1 MNTPRN
7 PAAHCAFAL
16 IEQQANEAATG
27 KNCRPL
33 PTPAQSLAGNYK
45 MGRVRLHGLDVRIEN
60 VRGSVRS
67 GTGPTGKQWQSR
79 MAAHYGYIAG
89 TRGADGDA
97 VDVFVGPFPE
107 SQLAWV
113 INQGDPKGGF
123 DEHKVMLGFA
133 SEAQAR
139 AAYLDS
145 YERGW
150 RGLKDIVALSLTQ
163 LKWWL
168 SKGNKARA
176 ISPDQLPHEGE
187 TTMDQVRWNGD
198 AEPLNTS
205 LPRLIYAMRRADDEG
220 LLLDSLSVD
229 DLMTDPDIEARL
241 QMDAMVVEVGMLQR
255 KMEQLNAV
263 MKAAAATVQPVDFT
277 IADPVKMR
285 GTMQIAVVFAM
296 DDGQAVTVWFH
307 NPDTTPAK
315 LTPMDELVSWKW
327 MLNKKDVTIWAAP
340 ERGRDLNAREV
351 ARRIMK
357 LVEKNSEAF
366 KRANARAADLAAQHA
381 AIDAEIPVL
390 EAELAKLQEQVEVAR
405 IAKGDGEI
413 APVPS
418 QTGADANAAEMR
430 AAIEKHGLPA
440 ETEFS
445 PGKGAMGAG
454 KWIAKAQGN
463 QGNLAD
469 SIDQAA
475 ASLALFL
482 KQAAKSAELAL
493 QRVALAKAVAEKL
506 KQGVQPTDVELRD
519 LFGLQPQHSYVDQS
533 AVGQFLVDY
542 MGVSRN
548 AIRASLGAAAGF
560 RVSDGGAKY
569 PIVYPRKLHEVFGPG
584 ATVPAV
590 VDPLPPAVVVATK
603 KSLEELAQELADVL
617 TSGGYAAY
625 SDRRTKMMS
634 EFDLSTRE
642 TLDLGMLVEGIVG
655 AEAMTLARAKFDP
668 FTQGQKAWHRGES
681 EIPPAGLSEEE
692 AQQWIAGWTD
702 RKQNAEESKPDPVV
716 EPGEVVGEATEVQ
729 PVADLPDP
737 SNPLAGVPT
746 TLLATLDGTEV
757 LSRIRSVYDDGE
769 PIPAHK
775 QVFDAARG
783 YFRSELQGNTYR
795 HTSIGD
801 IKVNGS
807 VSWGKVKRGLTYNLL
822 RVKLLAAIPNLLRK
836 GYHVGTE
843 PTDKTRPDSA
853 GAFHH
858 LVGWVSVGG
867 LSVEV
872 GVSLAEMEHGRF
884 MYNLSDSPSAL
895 LAKKQ
900 SRIVKSGE
908 SPTDPALDSADE
920 SAGDG
925 ESVAQDGSAVKQEV
939 ALDDAGGLTG
949 VEVLNFYVLKVMG
962 ADGQEV
968 DDLADQEE
976 GAEPVGE
983 LTPTQKVD
991 EAYRFGQAT
1000 DRFKQYIAETVADPD
1015 YSMFATAKAI
1025 DEAAKARGASVSWDV
1040 EEVAAFDSVEPGVDG
1055 SDGASAT
1062 GDDVILD
1069 GVAHAISAL
1078 QNTLNVVENNEPI
1091 NRSEGK
1097 TDQADLEAEVGR
1109 DIREALG
1116 LLQRHGTTLD
1126 RVEPGAVR
1134 TVVGRIVK
1142 DGAQA
1147 GVATIAGD
1155 GKAIIYVGDLGG
1167 ERVKDSNGA
1176 PAPRGSDPESLVKWL
1191 LESSAVS
1198 VPDPEPAPAPAPPVE
1213 DGNVAVLRSILAGE
1227 SDSAH
1232 LSLTLAT
1239 IEACVNALNDAGLL
1253 TGDVEQLAQDAITYW
1268 ANLDEKVNG

>member
-1 MNTPRN
+1 MSNHTHT
-7 PAAHCAFAL
+7 AQCAFSAL
-16 IEQQANEAATG
+16 ERAANEAATG
-27 KNCRPL
+27 NNCRPL
-33 PTPAQSLAGNYK
+33 PTPAQSVAGNYK
-45 MGRVRLHGLDVRIEN
+45 MGRARVQGLDVRIEN
-60 VRGSVRS
+60 VRGSVRN
-67 GTGPTGKQWQSR
+67 GTSPDGKTWSNR

-97 VDVFVGPFPE
+97 VDIFVGPFPE
-107 SQLAWV
+107 STLAWV
-113 INQGDPKGGF
+113 INQGDAKGGF
-123 DEHKVMLGFA
+123 DEHKVMVGFA
-133 SEAQAR
+133 AEAQAR
-139 AAYLDS
+139 DGYLHS
-145 YERGW
+145 YDKGW
-150 RGLKDIVALSLTQ
+150 RGLRSIVSLSIDQ

-168 SKGNKARA
+168 RHGNKAVA
-176 ISPDQLPHEGE
+176 ITPDQLPHEGE
-187 TTMDQVRWNGD
+187 KTMDQVAWGAD
-198 AEPLNTS
+198 ALPTSKPLS
-205 LPRLIYAMRRADDEG
+205 RLIYDMRLADSG
-220 LLLDSLSVD
+220 SLLLDACTVD
-229 DLMTDPDIEARL
+229 DLMTDPDIEGRAV
-241 QMDAMVVEVGMLQR
+241 MDAMVVEVGMLQR
-255 KMEQLNAV
+255 KMEQLLNV
-263 MKAAAATVQPVDFT
+263 MKAASATVQPVDFT

-296 DDGQAVTVWFH
+296 NDGQAVTVWFH

-327 MLNKKDVTIWAAP
+327 MLNKKDITIWAAP
-340 ERGRDLNAREV
+340 ERGRDIPAREV
-351 ARRIMK
+351 ARRVMK
-357 LVEKNSEAF
+357 LADKNSEAF

-390 EAELAKLQEQVEVAR
+390 EAELAKLKDDVEVAR
-405 IAKGDGEI
+405 IAKGDGEVLPI
-413 APVPS
+413 VPSAVAPV
-418 QTGADANAAEMR
+418 
-430 AAIEKHGLPA
+430 
-440 ETEFS
+440 
-445 PGKGAMGAG
+445 
-454 KWIAKAQGN
+454 
-463 QGNLAD
+463 
-469 SIDQAA
+469 
-475 ASLALFL
+475 
-482 KQAAKSAELAL
+482 
-493 QRVALAKAVAEKL
+493 
-506 KQGVQPTDVELRD
+506 
-519 LFGLQPQHSYVDQS
+519 
-533 AVGQFLVDY
+533 
-542 MGVSRN
+542 
-548 AIRASLGAAAGF
+548 
-560 RVSDGGAKY
+560 
-569 PIVYPRKLHEVFGPG
+569 
-584 ATVPAV
+584 VPA
-590 VDPLPPAVVVATK
+590 ATEGE
-603 KSLEELAQELADVL
+603 KSPQSMAQELAQVL
-617 TSGGYAAY
+617 MSEGYAAF
-625 SDRRTKMMS
+625 SERRGKMMA
-634 EFDLSTRE
+634 EFDLSARE
-642 TLDLGMLVEGIVG
+642 ALDLGMLVDGIVG
-655 AEAMTLARAKFDP
+655 PEAMTLARAKFDP
-668 FTQGQKAWHRGES
+668 FTQGQKAWYRGES

-692 AQQWIAGWTD
+692 AQQWIAGWAD

-729 PVADLPDP
+729 PVAALPDP

-746 TLLATLDGTEV
+746 TILATLDGTEV
-757 LSRIRSVYDDGE
+757 LSRIRSVDDDGE

-775 QVFDAARG
+775 QVFDAARE
-783 YFRSELQGNTYR
+783 YFRSELQGNTYK

-853 GAFHH
+853 SAFHH

-908 SPTDPALDSADE
+908 SPTDPALDSAAE
-920 SAGDG
+920 TAGDG

-939 ALDDAGGLTG
+939 ALDDAGALAG

-983 LTPTQKVD
+983 LTPAQKVD

-1000 DRFKQYIAETVADPD
+1000 DRFKQYIAETVADPH

-1040 EEVAAFDSVEPGVDG
+1040 EEVAAFDSVEAALDAVAYSVNVIFNEGVPENQRQFG
-1055 SDGASAT
+1055 SKQTCFVDWGIYGGVALVEAT
-1062 GDDVILD
+1062 DEDRAEFGGGTFRIGKGQTQYESIVRVDPKGMRLYFVDNKHYEDTMEVKWDTPVKLKRLVIQNKAKFEAAYRTPILD
-1069 GVAHAISAL
+1069 TATPVL
-1078 QNTLNVVENNEPI
+1078 D
-1091 NRSEGK
+1091 R
-1097 TDQADLEAEVGR
+1097 LEA
-1109 DIREALG
+1109 
-1116 LLQRHGTTLD
+1116 
-1126 RVEPGAVR
+1126 GAKLAA
-1134 TVVGRIVK
+1134 VGRIFK
-1142 DGAQA
+1142 DGVLA

-1167 ERVKDSNGA
+1167 ERVKDPNGV
-1176 PAPRGSDPESLVKWL
+1176 PAPRGSDPEYLVKWL
-1191 LESSAVS
+1191 LEPVAV
-1198 VPDPEPAPAPAPPVE
+1198 VAPEPEPEPAPPVE